1 MVDLGIYHAH
11 AENAPDVGQTNEG
24 IVEGLALKLAALL
37 PDHAPV
43 VTAGVPVNEPSG
55 TGALSAVI
63 LAASNV

>member
-1 MVDLGIYHAH
+1 MKVGIGTVVTV
-11 AENAPDVGQTNEG
+11 AP
-24 IVEGLALKLAALL
+24 ALL